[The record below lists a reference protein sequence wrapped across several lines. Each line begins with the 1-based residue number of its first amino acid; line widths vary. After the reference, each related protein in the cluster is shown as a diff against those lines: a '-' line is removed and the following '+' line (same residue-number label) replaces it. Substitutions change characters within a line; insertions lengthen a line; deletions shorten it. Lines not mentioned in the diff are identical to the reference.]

1 MKRNKIAAVLLGMGL
16 MAGMLALPVTV
27 PTRPVHAAAATE
39 QVIGHGEWKQE
50 DGKWYYYQDGEIL
63 KNCWLKDGIDWYYL
77 NEDGSMKADE
87 WFTDT
92 DGNIYYFRTWGGMQY
107 NAWGSLDGERY
118 YFRSWGA
125 AWNNGWHQIGGQWYY
140 FHTNGTAM
148 RNTTE
153 LVDRDIYSFDEEG
166 RMLHDTW
173 VTSGDNLYYLRSWGG
188 ALNTGWNRLNGEWYY
203 FDTETA
209 AAWRSTTAKIGRDIY
224 SFDEEG
230 RMLHDTWVTSGK
242 NLYYLRSWGGA
253 LNTGWNRLDGEWYY
267 FDTETA
273 AAWRSTTAK
282 IGRDIYSFDEEGRM
296 LHDTWVT
303 SGENLYYLRS
313 WGGALNTGWNR
324 LDGEWYYFDTET
336 AAAWRSTT
344 AKIDRDI
351 YSFDEEGRMLHD
363 TWLEVNGIHYYFRS
377 WGGAMHDQTA
387 MIDGKEYVFDSNGNG
402 TVKDTSVPTPEPTET
417 PTQEP
422 TETPEPT
429 PTETPEEIKVNKITV
444 SGNQEMTTGATQ
456 RLTATVVPENA
467 ANKNVSWSSS
477 NSDVASV
484 ASDGTV
490 TAHQAGT
497 VTVKATAADGSGVS
511 GNIQITVKAQEVEV
525 SELYILDANGVDQ
538 KTTLT
543 AIGETSQLTL
553 DIRPENATNKSVT
566 WWSGDEDVV
575 TVDQNG
581 KVTAVSE
588 GWAYVYAKTA
598 NGCVDNTVVEVTL
611 PKTDADYLNEIVYDE
626 EMSRQV
632 FDLVNQ
638 QRVLEGHLEMEWLDG
653 NAQNEAIAMASY
665 NLLHVLNG
673 DVTGDSVYDS
683 LSNHSLGQN
692 GAGGQKYNL
701 TAEDIFNMWM
711 NSPAHKSN
719 QMDDSVTQASYVVMY
734 VPYDNGSKMFSA
746 VATLCSDRWNDDIEY
761 DFAGNGM
768 GEIMDESEF
777 NTLIAHFK

>member
-27 PTRPVHAAAATE
+27 PTRPAYAAVATE

-50 DGKWYYYQDGEIL
+50 DGKWYYYQDGEML

-140 FHTNGTAM
+140 FSPDGTAM

-153 LVDRDIYSFDEEG
+153 LVDRDIYSFDEDG

-224 SFDEEG
+224 SFDEDG

-282 IGRDIYSFDEEGRM
+282 IGRDIYSFDEDGRM

-336 AAAWRSTT
+336 AAAWRNTT

-351 YSFDEEGRMLHD
+351 YSFDEDGRMLHD

-417 PTQEP
+417 PTPEP

-456 RLTATVVPENA
+456 RLTATVAPENA

-490 TAHQAGT
+490 TAYQAGT

-511 GNIQITVKAQEVEV
+511 GSIQITVKAQEVEV

-611 PKTDADYLNEIVYDE
+611 PKTDTDYLNEIVYDE

-638 QRVLEGHLEMEWLDG
+638 QRVLEGHLEMEWSDG
-653 NAQNEAIAMASY
+653 FDKDQAIAIAAN
-665 NLLHVLNG
+665 NLLRYMKQEE
-673 DVTGDSVYDS
+673 DFDS
-683 LSNHSLGQN
+683 LSDHNGSQN
-692 GAGGQKYNL
+692 GAGGAKYNL

-711 NSPAHKSN
+711 ESPAHKSN
-719 QMDDSVTQASYVVMY
+719 QMNDDVKSSAYVVMY
-734 VPYDNGSKMFSA
+734 RKGSNGEYLFSA
-746 VATLCSDRWNDDIEY
+746 ICTLSFTEYNPDTEKDYVWNGDPY
-761 DFAGNGM
+761 MNDFMTEDTYNM
-768 GEIMDESEF
+768 I
-777 NTLIAHFK
+777 LAHFK